1 MRLSPL
7 DLAFHVMQAATAS
20 AHFFAGRH
28 DEASSWAERALREQP
43 NNLDVIGLLAMS
55 DVLAGRLEKARAGMT
70 RLVQLSPGRRLS
82 NINDRLPPYRR
93 SKDRAKVLEA
103 ARKAGLPE

>member
-7 DLAFHVMQAATAS
+7 DPAFHAMQAATAS

-28 DEASSWAERALREQP
+28 DEAAFWAEKALREQP

-55 DVLAGRLEKARAGMT
+55 DALAGRLEKARAEMA

-82 NINDRLPPYRR
+82 NINDRMPPYRR
-93 SKDRAKVLEA
+93 PQDRAKILEA